1 MDKLKIYLSS
11 GSVPVIPQMLDFSA
25 CAEDPHIA
33 KIICWYRNELTPL
46 QLKGTNACY
55 IRQKYKV
62 SPDFVLS
69 IINIINKFKP
79 YVVEIHSN
87 IVFTNVE
94 LYPII
99 AVISKYIKR
108 EKIKIHLYD
117 DGIRSIN
124 DRYQLDGENED
135 DFVKASE
142 ICTDYLDILLNND
155 ENPFSS
161 HLHQSWPLLMDYI
174 WHNFFDTTYHLMGQ
188 YKNKFNINTPSPFQ
202 KYIQQNIQELK
213 SIDLN
218 STSPKNI
225 DTCISLL
232 NLEKQDLVEIKNAMK
247 QNNSLL
253 YMGTGFY
260 DKNKDDRVT
269 EKQVN
274 KIKSMKNNGIIT
286 KKDKIIFKAHPINH
300 QENRKKIVDA
310 FGCDVYIIPNH
321 IPFEILPCIGLDP
334 SEIICSFSTLLFTM
348 KPEVFRHVIGNA
360 DTTAESLTDPLL
372 NQLIKENVVR
382 KEIISGWLD

>member
-11 GSVPVIPQMLDFSA
+11 GSVPIIPQMLDFSA

-62 SPDFVLS
+62 SPDFVLN

-79 YVVEIHSN
+79 YMVEIHSN

-99 AVISKYIKR
+99 AVITKYIKR

-142 ICTDYLDILLNND
+142 ICTDYLDTLLNND

-161 HLHQSWPLLMDYI
+161 HLHHSWPLLMNYV
-174 WHNFFDTTYHLMGQ
+174 WHNHFDTTYHLMGQ
-188 YKNKFNINTPSPFQ
+188 YKNKLNTSSSFQ
-202 KYIQQNIQELK
+202 KYIQQSIQELN
-213 SIDLN
+213 SVDLK
-218 STSPKNI
+218 STSLKNI
-225 DTCISLL
+225 NTCLSLL
-232 NLEKQDLVEIKNAMK
+232 NLKNQDLAEIKEAMG
-247 QNNSLL
+247 QDNSLL
-253 YMGTGFY
+253 YMGAGFY
-260 DKNKDDRVT
+260 DKAKDDRVT
-269 EKQVN
+269 ERQVN
-274 KIKSMKNNGIIT
+274 KIKSMKDNGIIT
-286 KKDKIIFKAHPINH
+286 NNDKIIFKAHPINH
-300 QENRKKIVDA
+300 HENRKKIVDA
-310 FGCDVYIIPNH
+310 FGCEVYTIPNH
-321 IPFEILPCIGLDP
+321 IPFEILPCLGLEP
-334 SEIICSFSTLLFTM
+334 EEIICSFSTLLFTM
-348 KPEVFRHVIGNA
+348 KPDIFRHVIGNA
-360 DTTAESLTDPLL
+360 DTTTESLTDPLL
-372 NQLIKENVVR
+372 NLLIKENVI
-382 KEIISGWLD
+382 KQEIISGWLN